1 MEGPLYSRVKHFQ
14 RLVSSTLSRKSR
26 IAPSQWWT
34 PVPSQKETLQL
45 ASVLS
50 ASPSLACL
58 PFISNPEPLWL
69 CFQAF
74 GYFGEHLRSKWT
86 RLKAQR
92 CANYDASSLQQN
104 TFRRKMPE
112 PSRFRHVLPE
122 HILHFSLTRTHIF
135 TYPMLLQIQS
145 IVLSLWGGQVL
156 IYLPVRSC
164 CPGSVD
170 PAAILSWVCPS
181 KGSPGTSGSP
191 CPTGNPPAAPR
202 SLFPFLAACILL
214 SFLPKSS
221 SLTTHAML
229 IPKHKRTGLI
239 YYASLFN
246 IP

>member
-1 MEGPLYSRVKHFQ
+1 MWWKGPLYSRVKHFQ
-14 RLVSSTLSRKSR
+14 RLVSSTLSRKNR

-34 PVPSQKETLQL
+34 PVPGQKETLQL
-45 ASVLS
+45 ASALS
-50 ASPSLACL
+50 ASSSLACL

-112 PSRFRHVLPE
+112 PSRFRHMLPE

-135 TYPMLLQIQS
+135 TYPMLLRIQS

-156 IYLPVRSC
+156 IYLPVRPC

-170 PAAILSWVCPS
+170 PAS
-181 KGSPGTSGSP
+181 
-191 CPTGNPPAAPR
+191 NPV
-202 SLFPFLAACILL
+202 LGL
-214 SFLPKSS
+214 SFLRIPWHLGVPMFHREPPSCSQKTVPLPCSLHPLKLSS
-221 SLTTHAML
+221 KVL
-229 IPKHKRTGLI
+229 
-239 YYASLFN
+239 LFN
-246 IP
+246 HTCDAHS